1 MHLVQISIDVPK
13 ALRFYRR
20 LWPAHSPAFRDE
32 GFLFKTVLTEVLGS
46 TAPRPWRVQAWR
58 PGGESVVLG
67 YSRQPAE
74 DLRDQARLALPELA
88 AAVPAD
94 SIFSRPAHLPD
105 KGKVVQLWTT
115 ICPTIRQGSRRDGS
129 HQERD
134 AFLVEVE
141 KATREE
147 RPPVPRLEV
156 YAEYLRNRAAS
167 AGELSDIRA
176 AAWRL
181 QEMTRKGK
189 GGEPTVSFRFPT
201 ATLVGQLR
209 VSDTL
214 ALERL
219 IQTGVGRARA
229 YGYGMLL
236 LKAA

>member
-20 LWPAHSPAFRDE
+20 LWPGRSPAFRDE

-58 PGGESVVLG
+58 PGGVLG

-88 AAVPAD
+88 AAVPARN
-94 SIFSRPAHLPD
+94 IFSRPAHLPG
-105 KGKVVQLWTT
+105 KGKIVQLWAT
-115 ICPTIRQGSRRDGS
+115 ICPTVRQGSRRDDS

-147 RPPVPRLEV
+147 RLPAPRLEV

-167 AGELSDIRA
+167 AGELTDIRA
-176 AAWRL
+176 TAWRL
-181 QEMTRKGK
+181 QEMARKGK
-189 GGEPTVSFRFPT
+189 AGQPTVSFRFPT
-201 ATLVGQLR
+201 ATLVGQLK
-209 VSDTL
+209 VTDAL

-219 IQTGVGRARA
+219 IESGVGRARA